1 MSKLSDVFKY
11 ISFYRSAGHQIGR
24 KVGDMLEILTYGA
37 LYYDENLKKRLHI
50 EPKLYGFS
58 DAGHKVEFL
67 VTKEVNNNLLKGG
80 SVTDLENYIGFI
92 ECKKVGVEQTVSTS
106 FKKKFEDC
114 ENKKTKKYD
123 LKLDS
128 IFNIGFSTHGMD
140 RHKLSVSFERHDN
153 KLFINITNEINNEI
167 IFNEQIT
174 DHYRLIVAQ
183 CSNNSVDIIGNDRS
197 LRDFNLPLNNCRI
210 LEISNFNLQENRIS
224 LVLNNCLSG
233 PQTPEKAKQ
242 ASFVALDVRKKRFGS
257 FDKVDD
263 ASFKSVLV
271 LTEFAHWEKKS
282 RNMISACI
290 DINLVVPDRILIE
303 AFEVFNQY
311 FEKNGAMV
319 SNLYDLI
326 TKDNF
331 EKNQEIQDITMSVLK
346 KYDGKI
352 FQQLESND
360 TLKEE
365 LVSLNYLN
373 NSLSI
378 TSEI

>member
-1 MSKLSDVFKY
+1 VSKLSDVFKY

-67 VTKEVNNNLLKGG
+67 ITKEVNTNLLKGG

-106 FKKKFEDC
+106 FKTKFADY

-140 RHKLSVSFERHDN
+140 RHKLSVSFERHDD

-263 ASFKSVLV
+263 ASFKSILV

>member
-24 KVGDMLEILTYGA
+24 KVGDMLEMLTYGA
-37 LYYDENLKKRLHI
+37 LHYDQNLKKRLHI
-50 EPKLYGFS
+50 EPNLYGFS

-67 VTKEVNNNLLKGG
+67 ITKDVNENLLKGG
-80 SVTDLENYIGFI
+80 SVTNLENYIGFI

-106 FKKKFEDC
+106 FKKKFKAD
-114 ENKKTKKYD
+114 ENKQTKKYD

-128 IFNIGFSTHGMD
+128 SFNIGFSSHGMN
-140 RHKLSVSFERHDN
+140 RHKLSVCFANCDN
-153 KLFINITNEINNEI
+153 NLFINVKDEINNEI
-167 IFNEQIT
+167 IFNEQVK

-183 CSNNSVDIIGNDRS
+183 CSDNSIDIIGNSRS
-197 LRDFNLPLNNCRI
+197 LREFNLPLNNCRI
-210 LEISNFNLQENRIS
+210 LEISNFNLQQNRIS
-224 LVLNNCLSG
+224 LVLNNCLAG

-263 ASFKSVLV
+263 PSFKSILV
-271 LTEFAHWEKKS
+271 LTEFAHWERKS

-290 DINLVVPDRILIE
+290 DINLVVPDSILIE

-311 FEKNGAMV
+311 FERNGATV

-331 EKNQEIQDITMSVLK
+331 EKNKEIQDLIMSILTQ
-346 KYDGKI
+346 YDGKI
-352 FQQLESND
+352 FQQLKSD
-360 TLKEE
+360 GTHIEE

-378 TSEI
+378 ISER

>member
-67 VTKEVNNNLLKGG
+67 ITKEVNTNLLKGG

-106 FKKKFEDC
+106 FKTKFADY

-140 RHKLSVSFERHDN
+140 RHKLSVSFERHDD

-263 ASFKSVLV
+263 ASFKSILV